1 MNDGGSRLLGKR
13 QTVRIDFR
21 AQAIDEDI
29 AHELR
34 KISPDRLER
43 NDVRHLRHDAQQ
55 DGVQPDVGANVDDE
69 IDAAR
74 LDRVLGR
81 RDLFGFERRAD
92 ENPIIDPVLGV
103 QQKSRAAAPRQYGR
117 WPYPRT
123 PFQKTG

>member
-1 MNDGGSRLLGKR
+1 MDDGGTRLIGKR

-34 KISPDRLER
+34 KITPDRLER
-43 NDVRHLRHDAQQ
+43 NDVRHLRHDAEQY
-55 DGVQPDVGANVDDE
+55 GVKSDVGTNVDDE

-74 LDRVLGR
+74 LDHVLGR
-81 RDLFGFERRAD
+81 RDLFDFERRAD
-92 ENPIIDPVLGV
+92 ENPIIDPVLRV
-103 QQKSRAAAPRQYGR
+103 QQKTRAAAPRQYGR